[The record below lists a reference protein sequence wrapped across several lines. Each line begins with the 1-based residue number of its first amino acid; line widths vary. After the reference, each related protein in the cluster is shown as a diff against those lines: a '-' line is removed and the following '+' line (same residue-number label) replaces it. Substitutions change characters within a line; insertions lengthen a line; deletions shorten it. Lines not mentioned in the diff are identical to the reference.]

1 MKLEEIINTDD
12 AVAAL
17 TGLEEFEP
25 IQIHLNGKNK
35 YADLVDKLEEYLK
48 NPDIE
53 EINMFLKK
61 YKFEKEFSKPDLL
74 RIVLSAN
81 NFHLLTKFQF
91 ETTKDLIDVIL
102 KIRSTFLLTTVI
114 YDYWSFSIQMSLK
127 RPIISNL
134 PKEEEKEEV
143 NARDNG
149 PDDDPVLKF
158 DTKSSGQ
165 FSSSTPIKSPLV
177 RSLSQ
182 PTSEESSVKRTK
194 RTSGSPLKSEH
205 RDNALKSYIGLL
217 YPDSEV
223 IDFPVNEFSDLKL
236 KTIPS
241 EGISRR
247 LRFEVPSTYT
257 EMDVQLAAQKN
268 IFGIPSHYI
277 LRNTLTGGTR
287 SITINENKLET
298 RPDLE
303 IELDKG
309 LIPIEIKRDSI
320 MKNLDYFYGK
330 TSIRKRINFLEIYSQ
345 GVREALC
352 CGINCFFL
360 SDYTTTLFVEFN
372 SVGEFQE
379 IEGCTITRPLVG
391 RIIRI
396 EETKDS
402 EYSANFHLFLLL
414 KKLQNEY
421 IQRSKILPDLQK
433 YDCRDITVTCFYRV
447 IDDINKVLFKMPQ
460 STPFAAISG
469 KLCTQYDN
477 TSTINIVNSILSK
490 NLPVDIS
497 PLFQNVD

>member
-1 MKLEEIINTDD
+1 MNLKDIINTND
-12 AVAAL
+12 AAL

-53 EINMFLKK
+53 EIDMFLKK

-74 RIVLSAN
+74 RIVLRAN

-91 ETTKDLIDVIL
+91 ETTKDLIDVTL
-102 KIRSTFLLTTVI
+102 KIDETLIFQTENFKFFNH
-114 YDYWSFSIQMSLK
+114 YWSFSIQMSLK

-277 LRNTLTGGTR
+277 LSDTLTGGTR

-320 MKNLDYFYGK
+320 KKNIEAFYGK

-372 SVGEFQE
+372 SVREFQE

-414 KKLQNEY
+414 KKLQTDYVQN
-421 IQRSKILPDLQK
+421 RKVLLDLQK
-433 YDCRDITVTCFYRV
+433 YDCWNIVVTCLCKV
-447 IDDINKVLFKMPQ
+447 VDDTNKGLFEMSN
-460 STPFAAISG
+460 STPVTAISG
-469 KLCTQYDN
+469 KTYDCDYDFL
-477 TSTINIVNSILSK
+477 TRCIY
-490 NLPVDIS
+490 
-497 PLFQNVD
+497 